1 MAKSEDTTRKAPLAN
16 TRQPG
21 SSVANLPLRRAPSS
35 EIVDGGSDTEIAA
48 FSQRQ
53 ESALPVVALFPS
65 IAQASR
71 ASGVGKSTLYRWL
84 QDPDF
89 RAEVARIRQEYAELA
104 RQELQ
109 GLSLRGA
116 AVINDA
122 LNDPNPAIRL
132 RAANYALSHSARL
145 SEIRQVG
152 QDLQELKDA
161 LALRSSR

>member
-1 MAKSEDTTRKAPLAN
+1 MAESKDATLNASLVN
-16 TRQPG
+16 TPQPG
-21 SSVANLPLRRAPSS
+21 ESVPNLPVPSAPSP
-35 EIVDGGSDTEIAA
+35 EIYGGSADTEIAA
-48 FSQRQ
+48 FSLRQ
-53 ESALPVVALFPS
+53 ESALPIVALLPS
-65 IAQASR
+65 ITQASR

-116 AVINDA
+116 SVINDA
-122 LNDPNPAIRL
+122 LQDPNPAIRL

-145 SEIRQVG
+145 SEIQQVG
-152 QDLQELKDA
+152 QELRELKQA
-161 LALRSSR
+161 LALGPSL